1 MFQQELLLCGGD
13 TAKIPE
19 LKKLTLYEFYKVLDL
34 KYKKPTTNGS
44 TGNRKVNS

>member
-19 LKKLTLYEFYKVLDL
+19 LKKLTLYEFYKALDL
-34 KYKKPTTNGS
+34 IYKKPKNGS

>member
-19 LKKLTLYEFYKVLDL
+19 LKKLTLYEFYKALDIMH
-34 KYKKPTTNGS
+34 KKPKNGS
-44 TGNRKVNS
+44 TGNNKAHS